1 MSLLLFASLLW
12 FVFYFIYLFL
22 DRGEG
27 WEKERERNINVWLP
41 LTHPSPGT
49 WLATQAC
56 ALTGNPTSD
65 PLLCRPALNP
75 LSDTSQTTFSV
86 LSSFVSC
93 YSLCF
98 KVDFVWYKYYYPSFF
113 LLLFLFA
120 RYIFSHPFIFS
131 PCVSFGLKWVSSY
144 PFSHP
149 VKGVLCMKHLIDRY
163 LCHFVYS

>member
-1 MSLLLFASLLW
+1 MVHALNRYFP
-12 FVFYFIYLFL
+12 VFKRFYLFIF
-22 DRGEG
+22 RERRR
-27 WEKERERNINVWLP
+27 EKERERSISVWLP
-41 LTHPSPGT
+41 LMCPQLGT
-49 WLATQAC
+49 WPTTPAC
-56 ALTGNPTSD
+56 SLTGNRTSN

-75 LSDTSQTTFSV
+75 LSDTSQTKFSV